1 MPTSYFYSP
10 FFVDSFLCRYV
21 NIFCSV
27 LHTSGMA
34 MTLFIYTA
42 DRLHGFLMEVWNNLR
57 KTFSMVVYAITLGAQ
72 EFNTDCRQSSIQLV
86 FT

>member
-34 MTLFIYTA
+34 MTLFICIA
-42 DRLHGFLMEVWNNLR
+42 DRLHGFLMEVWNNLC
-57 KTFSMVVYAITLGAQ
+57 KTFSMVVYAITLGA
-72 EFNTDCRQSSIQLV
+72 
-86 FT
+86 